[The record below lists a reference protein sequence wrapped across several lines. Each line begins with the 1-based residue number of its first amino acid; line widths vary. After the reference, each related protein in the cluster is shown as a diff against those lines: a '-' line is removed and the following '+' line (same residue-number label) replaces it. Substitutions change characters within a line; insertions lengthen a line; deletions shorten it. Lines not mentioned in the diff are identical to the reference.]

1 MFICLLQS
9 AVSPLKVAAMPFQVL
24 EFLVL
29 PLTYGN
35 YSKKKKKVFVELI
48 KCGNSR

>member
-9 AVSPLKVAAMPFQVL
+9 AVSPLKAAAMPFQVL

-35 YSKKKKKVFVELI
+35 YSKKKKVFVELI